1 MNTRLVLQLLSALCI
16 ATTLAVPGR
25 AATTERLHWQAP
37 PDKVRVNQRA
47 GETQYYGIL
56 TPGQNYDELC
66 FSVKISADSGRTY
79 LHADLQTTPE
89 RDDRI
94 TAPYVRLLT
103 TNLVEFAM
111 LSLTNATFWSTG
123 QTLSRSMRVKILPA
137 EYYIAC
143 GYGAYFDA
151 MYPHMQTG
159 ARETIFEART
169 GRIIYRG
176 LLTNAHLYTATLDH
190 PSGVI
195 FLGDTLHARV
205 LTAPAAGVSNAPV
218 DLDYD
223 VYDIESGRLVSTGRD
238 MRELVLRPKY
248 LGNYLIYLTI
258 GTDPNV
264 LWREIRHVVV
274 LPALEW
280 TADPSYL
287 GRSVPNDA
295 IACGLSN
302 DYHVF
307 EDGRIDTA
315 LGDQIIS
322 ERLSGSIITNFSDGK
337 ARVINH
343 NRGFFGYVIGSRL
356 KWNMPYM
363 IEIQYPEDV
372 PRTFAMV
379 LGNGTYAPALHT
391 GHTLGQ
397 PEPRFFAEQQMFPLS
412 RGTHLARFL
421 VWAGDDAV
429 RRGFFVG
436 IADPG
441 KRNAPFSHKPLV
453 ISISLYQMY
462 TLARVRPNHTVPAHL
477 QRYAWVESDEPTPAD
492 NVEFSTHVNAL
503 FYGLNAIAPGALAW
517 NGHAQRNSIVMFP
530 TTRYRQPLRQIIDG
544 QEYAT
549 DRDEDPASHFNFMA
563 QHAALAR
570 QLKLTV
576 LPRFEYGGSD
586 DLPPDARALSADG
599 TSYPPQRPRPTM
611 PAIADTV
618 DVMHPAALADAQAV
632 LRDLVAAVPPE
643 DRDVLGPL
651 ILRRRADFLSTSFS
665 PAALNAFA
673 RDTGTTL
680 PGADDAARRRHV
692 VAKHL
697 AAYRAWYQD
706 RVFAFVRTLDADYR
720 QLVPHIT
727 TPALYYHW
735 RSWGMPFEGL
745 YFQTA
750 EAWAAHWSKV
760 RNLPFEGFPLP
771 GITGKKLVAAIPRWT
786 TTEEGL
792 ATNLLAQTGLTMMLP
807 AFGAV
812 APQAAPY
819 FDLCDAR
826 NTAIRITPP
835 LAAPTQLGRKNRPPL
850 FAGQTMYHSR
860 QFSMYEPLLAFCTA
874 NPRYLAFDQS
884 HQPCFPFPD
893 FTRRFLANFLA
904 LPAIPLQ
911 RVPQTGNAAP
921 LCVQLGQLGS
931 NVYVAIAN
939 PTFLPVEAKVFIP
952 GVHAQTITPL
962 VGAARSL
969 PFFTSNDGVS
979 LNIALDIL
987 ELYCLRVE
995 Q

>member
-1 MNTRLVLQLLSALCI
+1 VNTRLALPLLPALS
-16 ATTLAVPGR
+16 LAVILAAPGH
-25 AATTERLHWQAP
+25 AVPERLHWQAQ

-47 GETQYYGIL
+47 GETQYYGIR

-66 FSVKISADSGRTY
+66 FSVKISAESGRAY

-111 LSLTNATFWSTG
+111 LPLTNATFWSTG
-123 QTLSRSMRVKILPA
+123 QALSRSMRVKVLPA
-137 EYYIAC
+137 DYYIAC

-159 ARETIFEART
+159 ARETIFDARS

-176 LLTNAHLYTATLDH
+176 LLTNAQMYTASLDH
-190 PSGVI
+190 PSGI
-195 FLGDTLHARV
+195 MFLGDTLHARV

-238 MRELVLRPKY
+238 IHELVLQPKY
-248 LGNYLIYLTI
+248 LGNYLVCLTI
-258 GTDPNV
+258 GTNPNV
-264 LWREIRHVVV
+264 YWREIRHVVV

-280 TADPSYL
+280 TTNPGYL

-322 ERLSGSIITNFSDGK
+322 ERLSGSIITNFTDGT

-343 NRGFFGYVIGSRL
+343 DRGFFGYVIGSRL
-356 KWNMPYM
+356 KWNMPYLL
-363 IEIQYPEDV
+363 EIQYPEDV
-372 PRTFAMV
+372 PRTFALV

-412 RGTHLARFL
+412 RGLHHARFL
-421 VWAGDDAV
+421 VWAGDEAV

-436 IADPG
+436 VADPG
-441 KRNAPFSHKPLV
+441 KRNAPFSHKPLL

-462 TLARVRPNHTVPAHL
+462 TIARVRPNQSVPAHL

-530 TTRYRQPLRQIIDG
+530 CARYRQPLRQIVDG
-544 QEYAT
+544 QEFAT

-563 QHAALAR
+563 QHSALAR
-570 QLKLTV
+570 QLKLSV

-586 DLPPDARALSADG
+586 DLPPDAHALSADG
-599 TSYPPQRPRPTM
+599 TPYPPQHPRPTM
-611 PAIADTV
+611 PAIVDAV
-618 DVMHPAALADAQAV
+618 DVVHTAVLADAQAV
-632 LRDLVAAVPPE
+632 LHDLVAAVPAE
-643 DRDVLGPL
+643 NRDTLGPL
-651 ILRRRADFLSTSFS
+651 ILRRRANFLSTSFS
-665 PAALNAFA
+665 PAAIAAFA
-673 RDTGTTL
+673 RATGVTCAGTTVE
-680 PGADDAARRRHV
+680 ARRRDV
-692 VAKHL
+692 VTHHL
-697 AAYRAWYQD
+697 AAYRKWYQG
-706 RVFAFVRTLDADYR
+706 RVFAFVRALDADYR
-720 QLVPHIT
+720 QQLPHIT
-727 TPALYYHW
+727 APALYYHW

-750 EAWAAHWSKV
+750 EAWNAHWSKV

-771 GITGKKLVAAIPRWT
+771 NISDKNLLAAIPRWT

-792 ATNLLAQTGLTMMLP
+792 ATNPLAHAGLSMILP
-807 AFGAV
+807 VFGAV
-812 APQAAPY
+812 AAQSAAY
-819 FDLCDAR
+819 FDLGR
-826 NTAIRITPP
+826 NTAIKITPP
-835 LAAPTQLGRKNRPPL
+835 LAAPTQLGRKDRPPL

-874 NPRYLAFDQS
+874 NPRCLAFDQS

-893 FTRRFLANFLA
+893 YTRRFLANFLA
-904 LPAIPLQ
+904 LPAIPLR
-911 RVPQTGNAAP
+911 RVPQTGNAAQ

-952 GVHAQTITPL
+952 GVRAQAIMPL
-962 VGAARSL
+962 VGAAQQL
-969 PFFTSNDGVS
+969 PFFVSNDGVS
-979 LNIALDIL
+979 LNIALDVL